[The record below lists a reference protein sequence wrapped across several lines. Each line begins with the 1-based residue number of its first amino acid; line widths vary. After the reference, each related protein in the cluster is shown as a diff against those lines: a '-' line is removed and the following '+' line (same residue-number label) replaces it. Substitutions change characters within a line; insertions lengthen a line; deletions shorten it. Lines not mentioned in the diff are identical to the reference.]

1 MQKLPRS
8 LAPLFAF
15 ALTLAL
21 ILAAGPLAAAR
32 SDDAAP
38 LVFEVIS
45 TSGLESRSAEEPG
58 AAAEPTVALVRVD
71 HGLVQRDPD
80 AVSVPLPGGGVA
92 VAQRSWWSWI
102 SADEYHWFGEID
114 GAAGAVAFHYYDGRL
129 IGSLRTGDAEYR
141 IEPED
146 GFHRLVRAAAP
157 FGSCGLDHLEA
168 GLDAGLAAGPD
179 LESIASGVRS
189 ISAAGTETECF
200 APMTN
205 VGIDVMVLYPQ
216 TLKARATEVNDYA
229 VSRVAEANSLFAL
242 SGVKITYNL
251 RYVGAIT
258 GVQPPGPSSGGGAEA
273 TEPVLAW
280 LNDQFATMPLDTEVE
295 LLRRAHGADM
305 IAIVVPE
312 HPNANC
318 GIANLAEKRPG
329 FGETLH
335 PGTQPFG
342 TRAFSALEI
351 HCGNSDF
358 TFAHELG
365 HNYGM
370 RHDPNPA
377 SPRTTLNILDWA
389 YGYHIPLPTG
399 TKATVMGCVTPPV
412 CQRIMRFSNPDVLFQ
427 GLPTGVHSNQ
437 SPTDPRHNACVAN
450 VRAAQYGAFASPP
463 PTSPPSLTITSPAD
477 GAVVQAGIAFNLVAS
492 ATDVPDGN
500 LASQVQWTSDRDGS
514 LGTGSPR
521 SVALSTR
528 GPHLITARVTDSSG
542 TTVPYSIRLVVQD
555 LVPPEAWIDFPSH
568 NQIISGTFP
577 IQGWATDSSRV
588 TSVTFRIDGVP
599 TTLPGFVYG
608 TARGD
613 VCAVYA
619 HLKDPNCPNVGFV
632 GNINAG
638 LLANGTHTLTAIAT
652 DAYGNTRTVNRT
664 FRSATLAT
672 FEIGADAWTSQAAP
686 TTNFG
691 NDPELQMRATGSNL
705 TKHAYMKV
713 QVTGITRP
721 VLSAKLRVHTGP
733 AAFGWYSLYWITDT
747 TWQEGTIN
755 WNNGP
760 LAHTLFLSLGAQP
773 ANTYVELDVTQIVS
787 GNGTYTFGMVG
798 PDVPGLLI
806 YGRTAHFTRVPSLK
820 VLY

>member
-1 MQKLPRS
+1 MQRVPRS
-8 LAPLFAF
+8 LPPL
-15 ALTLAL
+15 LAL
-21 ILAAGPLAAAR
+21 ALVLAAVPIGAVPYAG
-32 SDDAAP
+32 DAAP
-38 LVFEVIS
+38 PVFEVIS
-45 TSGLESRSAEEPG
+45 SQSRSAGEPE
-58 AAAEPTVALVRVD
+58 AAAEAVVALVQVD
-71 HGLVQRDPD
+71 QGLVQRDPD
-80 AVSVPLPGGGVA
+80 AMSVPLPGGGVA
-92 VAQRSWWSWI
+92 VAQRTWWNWI
-102 SADEYHWFGEID
+102 SADEYHWFGELD
-114 GAAGAVAFHYYDGRL
+114 GAAGSVAFHYYGGRL
-129 IGSLRTGDAEYR
+129 IGSLRTAGAEYR
-141 IEPED
+141 LEPED
-146 GFHRLVRAAAP
+146 GLHRLVRAAAP
-157 FGSCGLDHLEA
+157 FGSCGLD
-168 GLDAGLAAGPD
+168 GLDEHLDPD
-179 LESIASGVRS
+179 LESIAAGVRS
-189 ISAAGTETECF
+189 ISAAGTETECP

-216 TLKARATEVNDYA
+216 TLKTSATAVNDYA

-251 RYVGAIT
+251 TYVGAIT
-258 GVQPPGPSSGGGAEA
+258 GAQPPGPSAGGGAEA
-273 TEPVLAW
+273 TQPVLAW
-280 LNDQFATMPLDTEVE
+280 LNDQFLTMPLDTEVE
-295 LLRRAHGADM
+295 LLRNAHGADM
-305 IAIVVPE
+305 ISIVVPG
-312 HPNANC
+312 HPNVNC
-318 GIANLAEKRPG
+318 GIANLVEKRSG
-329 FGETLH
+329 AETLH

-342 TRAFSALEI
+342 TRAFSAVELN
-351 HCGNSDF
+351 CGSSDF

-370 RHDPNPA
+370 RHNDD
-377 SPRTTLNILDWA
+377 RTTVNILDWA
-389 YGYHIPLPTG
+389 YGYLVPLPTG
-399 TKATVMGCVTPPV
+399 TRATVMGCVTPPV
-412 CQRIMRFSNPDVLFQ
+412 CQRIGRFSNPDVLFQ
-427 GLPTGVHSNQ
+427 GVPTGLHSNQ
-437 SPTDPRHNACVAN
+437 SLTPAHNACVAN
-450 VRAAQYGAFASPP
+450 VRAAQYAAFAARPA
-463 PTSPPSLTITSPAD
+463 TSPPSLTITSPAD

-492 ATDVPDGN
+492 ANDVPDGN
-500 LASQVQWTSDRDGS
+500 LASQVQWTSDRDGF

-528 GPHLITARVTDSSG
+528 GPHLITAKVTDSTG

-555 LVPPEAWIDFPSH
+555 LVPPEVWIDFPSH

-588 TSVTFRIDGVP
+588 TSVTFKIDGVP
-599 TTLPGFVYG
+599 TTLPGFFYG
-608 TARGD
+608 TSRGD

-619 HLKDPNCPNVGFV
+619 HLKDPNCPNVGFI

-638 LLANGTHTLTAIAT
+638 LLANGTHTLTATVT
-652 DAYGNTRTVNRT
+652 DAFNNTRVFNRT

-672 FEIGADAWTSQAAP
+672 FEPIADAWTSQAQP

-691 NDPELQMRATGSNL
+691 NDSELQMRATGSNL
-705 TKHAYMKV
+705 AKHAYMKV
-713 QVTGITRP
+713 QVSGITRP

-733 AAFGWYSLYWITDT
+733 VAFGWYSLYWITDT

-760 LAHTLFLSLGAQP
+760 LAHNLFLSLGAQP